1 MALNET
7 ICVLGSEPS
16 DIEALNLGKWVGSLI
31 AIGLLLVAVVGFVI
45 RGLFIY
51 YLTYEAQKDRTINTL
66 IYDEQ
71 VKYLQCTE
79 YSVSYQN
86 NPFHISG
93 NPNVNNVCGFH
104 HDSSSNCHPNSN
116 G

>member
-71 VKYLQCTE
+71 VGYSQFTE
-79 YSVSYQN
+79 NNVSYQN
-86 NPFHISG
+86 NKILISDH
-93 NPNVNNVCGFH
+93 PNVINVCGFY
-104 HDSSSNCHPNSN
+104 HDNSSNCHPNTN